1 MRPRVVLAVSL
12 VALLGIALFAFPPT
26 RRALASAAEHA
37 RASATPSTGAS
48 GPATI
53 NPSPPASAAPTP
65 SVSSAPSAVGQPALR
80 VPAEGIKTPSGFSQV
95 GWALLDRSTG
105 QLLGGSANAA
115 TATNYTES
123 MIKPWI
129 AADYLS
135 TTVAAGG
142 EPSQYDLSQL
152 RSMIIHSDNAIADH
166 YYDLD
171 GQDAVMQRLNQVCGL
186 HATIAISGWWSYTTM
201 TPDDAVRYGECLA
214 DGTAAGAYT
223 DDLLA
228 WMRDV
233 TGSVTDQ
240 QPDATTGGGRW
251 GIIDA
256 LPPALAAQTAIKNG
270 WEPEATGHEWHVNCL
285 AILPGQVLSVMVR
298 YPWTSPDG
306 DWQDADNLATGAQGC
321 RDVTAQLLADQPSP
335 GTGSKA

>member
-1 MRPRVVLAVSL
+1 MRPRVVLAVWL
-12 VALLGIALFAFPPT
+12 AALLGAALLAFPPA
-26 RRALASAAEHA
+26 RRALAGVAGHAAASAAPSA
-37 RASATPSTGAS
+37 GASAGPPASTGS
-48 GPATI
+48 G
-53 NPSPPASAAPTP
+53 SVDSPASAAPA
-65 SVSSAPSAVGQPALR
+65 APVAPAPGAAGQPALR
-80 VPAEGIKTPSGFSQV
+80 VPAGGIKLPSGLNQV

-105 QLLGGSANAA
+105 RLLGGSANAA

-135 TTVAAGG
+135 RTIAAGG

-152 RSMIIHSDNAIADH
+152 RSMIIHSDNTIASH
-166 YYDLD
+166 YYDFG
-171 GQDAVMQRLNQVCGL
+171 GQDAVVDRLNQVCGL
-186 HATIAISGWWSYTTM
+186 RTTIALSGWWSYTAM

-214 DGTAAGAYT
+214 DGRAAGAYT

-228 WMRDV
+228 WMREV

-240 QPDATTGGGRW
+240 QADATTGGGRW

-256 LPPALAAQTAIKNG
+256 LPPALAAETAIKNG
-270 WEPEATGHEWHVNCL
+270 WEPETSGHEWHVNCL
-285 AILPGQVLSVMVR
+285 AILPDQVLSVMVR

-306 DWQDADNLATGAQGC
+306 GWRDADNLATGADAC
-321 RDVTAQLLADQPSP
+321 RSVAAQLLSPQPQ
-335 GTGSKA
+335 

>member
-1 MRPRVVLAVSL
+1 MRPRVVLAVWL
-12 VALLGIALFAFPPT
+12 AALLGAALLAFPPT
-26 RRALASAAEHA
+26 RRALAGVAEHPH
-37 RASATPSTGAS
+37 ASVVPSAS
-48 GPATI
+48 TTAG
-53 NPSPPASAAPTP
+53 PPASTGSSSAEPSPSVTPSAAPAT
-65 SVSSAPSAVGQPALR
+65 GEPALR
-80 VPAEGIKTPSGFSQV
+80 VPAEGIKIPSGYNQV

-105 QLLGGSANAA
+105 RLLGGSANAA

-135 TTVAAGG
+135 RTVAAGG
-142 EPSQYDLSQL
+142 EPSQHDLSQL
-152 RSMIIHSDNAIADH
+152 RSMIIHSDNTIADT

-171 GQDAVMQRLNQVCGL
+171 GQDAVIERLNQVCGL
-186 HATIAISGWWSYTTM
+186 HTTIAISGWWSYTAM
-201 TPDDAVRYGECLA
+201 TTDDAARYGECLA

-223 DDLLA
+223 DDLLT
-228 WMRDV
+228 WMREV

-240 QPDATTGGGRW
+240 QADATTGGGRW

-270 WEPEATGHEWHVNCL
+270 WEPEVAGHEWHVNCL

-306 DWQDADNLATGAQGC
+306 DWQDADNLATGAAGC
-321 RDVTAQLLADQPSP
+321 QSVAAQLLSPQPQ
-335 GTGSKA
+335 